1 MARQTSPPR
10 RLATTNRTA
19 YPHHPQPLTERHC
32 GHTATALDPATNTPV
47 SSIRIDASI
56 AGYRQLIRWAAQF
69 EERRWAIENAKGLG
83 SHLTQWLIARDE
95 AVVDVATTATSRVRE
110 LSRGGRRKNDV
121 IDASAA
127 ASVAALHGDA
137 TVATADDETTV
148 FALLEERR
156 ANLAA
161 QRVRTVNQLHALM
174 RDLTAGGA
182 RVALSA
188 NVAAAKLRSVR
199 AGHIW
204 RRIDRVQPV
213 VATPACW
220 SNRRGRCSSR
230 ASAGVFQP
238 RIFRGLLLSASWT
251 ARSSSRPQ
259 RERSVPFG
267 KYWRSSPL
275 VFSFVARCHGECGSA
290 KKTLMPVSI
299 VNCAWADS
307 SLPRSQ
313 VSERTSPAGM
323 NPMVDSRASFMAVG
337 AVAAEGRTVL
347 DGRLDAV
354 ALESGQV
361 DEQRCSGRCVPRQ
374 CRSQSGAGR

>member
-1 MARQTSPPR
+1 MIIGVD
-10 RLATTNRTA
+10 
-19 YPHHPQPLTERHC
+19 PHKAS
-32 GHTATALDPATNTPV
+32 HTATALDPATNTPV

-156 ANLAA
+156 ANPAA

-199 AGHIW
+199 PSTPTGKARKAIAW
-204 RRIDRVQPV
+204 DLVRDIRALDRQLAAIADQMTVALDDYETSLLEVDGVGPV
-213 VATPACW
+213 LATRLLGRTGRPRGSGARTRLPATPDPRPSKRPAVNALYTGFHAAVTA
-220 SNRRGRCSSR
+220 SSTQRSTSSR
-230 ASAGVFQP
+230 SPRSACATAPGAP
-238 RIFRGLLLSASWT
+238 TST
-251 ARSSSRPQ
+251 ARSQKARPAMKQ
-259 RERSVPFG
+259 CDASNA
-267 KYWRSSPL
+267 SSPATSGGACSPTNAPASTATTPSPSPLDRTQRHPGFDGGSGHL
-275 VFSFVARCHGECGSA
+275 VSTSS
-290 KKTLMPVSI
+290 PVLLS
-299 VNCAWADS
+299 
-307 SLPRSQ
+307 
-313 VSERTSPAGM
+313 
-323 NPMVDSRASFMAVG
+323 
-337 AVAAEGRTVL
+337 
-347 DGRLDAV
+347 
-354 ALESGQV
+354 
-361 DEQRCSGRCVPRQ
+361 
-374 CRSQSGAGR
+374 

>member
-1 MARQTSPPR
+1 MIIGVD
-10 RLATTNRTA
+10 
-19 YPHHPQPLTERHC
+19 PHKAS
-32 GHTATALDPATNTPV
+32 HTATALDPATNTPV

-199 AGHIW
+199 PSTPTGKARKAIAW
-204 RRIDRVQPV
+204 DLVRDIRALDRQLAAIADQMTVALDDYETSLLEVDGVGPV
-213 VATPACW
+213 LAT
-220 SNRRGRCSSR
+220 RLLGRTGRPSR
-230 ASAGVFQP
+230 F
-238 RIFRGLLLSASWT
+238 
-251 ARSSSRPQ
+251 
-259 RERSVPFG
+259 RSV
-267 KYWRSSPL
+267 
-275 VFSFVARCHGECGSA
+275 
-290 KKTLMPVSI
+290 
-299 VNCAWADS
+299 
-307 SLPRSQ
+307 
-313 VSERTSPAGM
+313 RT
-323 NPMVDSRASFMAVG
+323 
-337 AVAAEGRTVL
+337 
-347 DGRLDAV
+347 
-354 ALESGQV
+354 
-361 DEQRCSGRCVPRQ
+361 
-374 CRSQSGAGR
+374 